1 MSLVMLLLLLSVVSA
16 APVAP
21 LSPFTPLVP
30 HQQTVRGQLGV
41 VLITDEVMKVRY
53 VTTLDRTGGRIAK
66 SWPQS
71 VFGVDRL
78 SPQNRRL
85 ATWFTHKEQPEVT
98 RLIGLL
104 PTEAFRGVSDVRG
117 SQIVALNKAPGAYVN
132 GVFSEAAF
140 NQLAGMGLSGQ
151 RALQLIE
158 QLGEHGSRT
167 LETSVVKRGTL
178 TLSKVAGQQ
187 CRSETVNGRKGRVC
201 TVRHLSGAH
210 QAVSAGDI
218 QFTVRAV
225 KAPEGVLYRI
235 GTTWRKLNDAMSLA
249 DFRGAPSI
257 EVFYPSKAGPQA
269 DATTVQR
276 LEAVFSSA
284 SRKRFGD
291 EFVIPIGRKH
301 ANSEVVTTRA
311 SLLTVEDKPTRT
323 TYITTLNRSRE
334 QAIFGSWPP
343 RGPYAAAWY
352 LNTYR
357 SPVDEITSVSQ
368 ATPTELFGDFVQ
380 RGNKSAMVFSAQAG
394 QQFQQ
399 GVIGGQQL
407 LSADALMASGTKRK
421 YQLNAR
427 KVGGIT
433 LLPAMQ
439 SCEPMVVKGVKGQSC
454 ELRRIEVN
462 AQTLKSSDIHF
473 KLSAR
478 LPYALQNQARY
489 EVGRSGWVELGS
501 SIGLEHFTQGG
512 HITLFVPGD
521 AVAALTTPRAV
532 TGEFS
537 SRSRGLMGDRASMP
551 MMPKGSAP
559 TAEVTEHVT
568 LAVLSDEVTQSRYLA
583 STSRS
588 YGAGV
593 YGSLTDPAQPVIWQ
607 VSNNVSQA
615 HPRNVK
621 PLDTIQGFA
630 NDQGSVQRGRRAP
643 ENGFVNPV
651 LTAQAA
657 ERLAKPGGKLS
668 LKMDMAQASGHA
680 ATFNINAT
688 TRNGLTLMAPATSAC
703 SAATVDG
710 VAGMSCPVRNI
721 MPKRMMAKWGDLE
734 FSLTA
739 KLGYAVQQQGRYLI
753 DGQAYP
759 LGKRVPLATLANG
772 KALSLFV
779 PNGATQENSEGVKSQ
794 EGSVFAVMG
803 EISSRSLPR
812 LHWDIAMQTALSAN
826 QPRSSVLELGVVND
840 IVTSKYL
847 ITTVNDVRGGWV
859 SGVSGEG
866 VYLHPG
872 QPVKGLVSISVAS
885 EQIAYE
891 TVATEK
897 GIKLSEEIAS
907 LIVLRPDPVTLN
919 LTFADGRVDEYSLK
933 RIKQGLLEAANTRVG
948 AVSRVGKNL
957 AHWIK
962 FADMQGV
969 AKEISVNTVPLGQGV
984 LVDRF
989 GNKLPLGASDAIAF
1003 RLVGAITYGDYGRRF
1018 SCQVEDVTGAYVGK
1032 IKFKVERPYSNNMH
1046 VNIHLADGSLIKGQ
1060 GGEVTTDI
1068 LNVRGNFSIH
1078 AYSGAVVP
1086 SGTII
1091 EVGVYINGIR
1101 IDTVTGKTNM
1111 SNTEASDMLDVNTS
1125 TLDLYK
1131 GQVFDAVGTYALPPI
1146 SSLYY
1151 FFMRGRTGLTLKKF
1165 GSTEVNTPTTGL
1177 SNQIN
1182 LGGQRTSAGYQ
1193 YFKFKAENNIQSGT
1207 YELNLKSSNAMS
1219 GNVGEWYTKYIN
1231 ILPSTP
1237 LTIKSLY
1244 FLQGNVVPGKTATA
1258 QLSLAGVSA
1267 TRAKLYYRFIKDSL
1281 HIAAVDSVKIRNKIS
1296 GAVEQGVYA
1305 DAFINIEPYESPTL
1319 EFDVVTKSAGEVNKY
1334 IEIET
1339 SLSSDFSSS
1348 KVAQVYVTNSV
1359 SEKVAFVPDLA
1370 IASNGGDDIGEV
1382 RLIPGYAPTS
1392 ATFFI
1397 SAPSPVD
1404 TSIQSMEVRDQGG
1417 KILYN
1422 VNLSGG
1428 WQSFSTTPSTTA
1440 LFVYVKHKL
1449 GHSGKTYNYRM
1460 SSEADMSSAPQGS
1473 IVIPEFTPVIT
1484 DLDVSPD
1491 TLSELNTARYTITLA
1506 NTPQPGD
1513 KLFIKPL
1520 SLLTPINPRVTR
1532 VSGLDPFELVSAGT
1546 VVNVSTSPSQT
1557 LTFDIETLDTATTSD
1572 QQFVIQANGG
1582 DTEDIAAAKSSTL
1595 TIKSLEWV
1603 TSIANVDA
1611 LDAPVDQ
1618 TISLATTNLIEG
1630 QPIVVRLSEITQDVF
1645 DEVSLCF
1652 GVNNC
1657 VPLPRDNTNIY
1668 RILTPAGATELF
1680 LHWVPKVGQH
1690 AGLMLNAE
1698 VSTAFSTSRPTG
1710 SMTLHPTGAVNTVNV
1725 LSPSVAEGEAM
1736 NVEVTLDNTVPT
1748 ERLLW
1753 VGLKPSVIPEL
1764 MVESDD
1770 VTLDSISGGR
1780 LESVSP
1786 NKLSWLIRV
1795 DSNVQVVTFNLTSTK
1810 DGDVEDEHFVVSA
1823 NPGNS
1828 ESATGSAQSG
1838 ELTITPSG
1846 VPTLSFISVPTPG
1859 VEGEIGIGAQPLK
1872 LEYGLSL
1879 KAGAVTPLTRGAS
1892 EGEITRHL
1900 LQRAA
1905 LALKLRV
1912 SMTDV
1917 PSAIKDGKSYCTLTS
1932 PMGQVAVPLKL
1943 VQDGGNEQEIDCS
1956 AQNELLMTTPSSN
1969 SGWTSYAA
1977 NEYKAKVFA
1986 IVKMDDSVSSETVDE
2001 KIWFGKASAKGRLT
2015 ASASME

>member
-779 PNGATQENSEGVKSQ
+779 PSIDGMVASNASSAKPMEAYAVNAEVTSRSMPALHWQIAVSTHAAQPVADVLRYLTIYDEVTRQRIIHVLTDKPPALGKQQLALLAANQYGERSNIAVISDGGVPNVSHVMAAINVGKITLKEVRGSELSQHPQALRRFDVQLPEGADLSALKVCTGVKCVPFTERVVGQVIELVTTETNTSLVTNTGAMTLNFRSWGKKYYFLRLEAQ
-794 EGSVFAVMG
+794 TQVSPPLFEIALDGSPQTMCIRCSPGWSNPDDSVCSHKSYRYTLLPSGETGVHTASENKCINLAGQYDITVAGTDPFIANTGVAAALVDIDGVVLPLYLSSTSDAKKNWFYYYSTDMG
-803 EISSRSLPR
+803 NGISSGRYITDVLMPPHPVAR
-812 LHWDIAMQTALSAN
+812 KWNKGFFTIPDTAPN
-826 QPRSSVLELGVVND
+826 GGVVISVDRVGLYEYGIVLDGVYLQTDTDKGLKKGRHTFEFRPDGTTNYVNMRYMAWND
-840 IVTSKYL
+840 GFHPDVTSVGLMYNS
-847 ITTVNDVRGGWV
+847 TVEPDIPLSLDV
-859 SGVSGEG
+859 SSVSGESSSIVRLETIGTSTKAETIYYRVRNDISGFVDIGRSTWKGGITGSLQLSGNVSLPANDGLQAHLTVYPQPGKYGQLVMDFALKPDFSDAIMTSVG
-866 VYLHPG
+866 VGTAVKDPLVNSVVFTPTTVKENEESVVSIMLAETASVGQQIFIKPVPSLNSATPDDVSIVSTDGLAPFTLSQTGVAVPINKDTNSLSFRIKALDDADKLPELLKLQINGGGSESATVAQSGTLTIDSTANVKTVTVTPADGVITGGEMVFTVGFDTPATGGEDVSLAFIDETAHLDDLQDSNIHLLEGAYLKSGDLSSGVVGMKAGASQFKFKVVTNLDSDALETFRMSANSGASYDASIAQNAQAMIYPLGKVIKVDATPVDMIEGSSTTTTLSFDAVFPIPRNVFVKLGPG
-872 QPVKGLVSISVAS
+872 TDPLSMIEGDDVSLFESIVGGEIVSISS
-885 EQIAYE
+885 DR
-891 TVATEK
+891 
-897 GIKLSEEIAS
+897 LSG
-907 LIVLRPDPVTLN
+907 VLRVAPN
-919 LTFADGRVDEYSLK
+919 AS
-933 RIKQGLLEAANTRVG
+933 Q
-948 AVSRVGKNL
+948 VS
-957 AHWIK
+957 
-962 FADMQGV
+962 F
-969 AKEISVNTVPLGQGV
+969 
-984 LVDRF
+984 
-989 GNKLPLGASDAIAF
+989 
-1003 RLVGAITYGDYGRRF
+1003 
-1018 SCQVEDVTGAYVGK
+1018 
-1032 IKFKVERPYSNNMH
+1032 
-1046 VNIHLADGSLIKGQ
+1046 NI
-1060 GGEVTTDI
+1060 
-1068 LNVRGNFSIH
+1068 
-1078 AYSGAVVP
+1078 
-1086 SGTII
+1086 
-1091 EVGVYINGIR
+1091 
-1101 IDTVTGKTNM
+1101 
-1111 SNTEASDMLDVNTS
+1111 
-1125 TLDLYK
+1125 
-1131 GQVFDAVGTYALPPI
+1131 
-1146 SSLYY
+1146 
-1151 FFMRGRTGLTLKKF
+1151 
-1165 GSTEVNTPTTGL
+1165 
-1177 SNQIN
+1177 
-1182 LGGQRTSAGYQ
+1182 
-1193 YFKFKAENNIQSGT
+1193 
-1207 YELNLKSSNAMS
+1207 
-1219 GNVGEWYTKYIN
+1219 
-1231 ILPSTP
+1231 
-1237 LTIKSLY
+1237 
-1244 FLQGNVVPGKTATA
+1244 
-1258 QLSLAGVSA
+1258 VSH
-1267 TRAKLYYRFIKDSL
+1267 T
-1281 HIAAVDSVKIRNKIS
+1281 
-1296 GAVEQGVYA
+1296 
-1305 DAFINIEPYESPTL
+1305 
-1319 EFDVVTKSAGEVNKY
+1319 
-1334 IEIET
+1334 
-1339 SLSSDFSSS
+1339 
-1348 KVAQVYVTNSV
+1348 
-1359 SEKVAFVPDLA
+1359 
-1370 IASNGGDDIGEV
+1370 
-1382 RLIPGYAPTS
+1382 
-1392 ATFFI
+1392 
-1397 SAPSPVD
+1397 
-1404 TSIQSMEVRDQGG
+1404 
-1417 KILYN
+1417 
-1422 VNLSGG
+1422 
-1428 WQSFSTTPSTTA
+1428 
-1440 LFVYVKHKL
+1440 
-1449 GHSGKTYNYRM
+1449 
-1460 SSEADMSSAPQGS
+1460 
-1473 IVIPEFTPVIT
+1473 
-1484 DLDVSPD
+1484 
-1491 TLSELNTARYTITLA
+1491 
-1506 NTPQPGD
+1506 
-1513 KLFIKPL
+1513 
-1520 SLLTPINPRVTR
+1520 
-1532 VSGLDPFELVSAGT
+1532 
-1546 VVNVSTSPSQT
+1546 
-1557 LTFDIETLDTATTSD
+1557 
-1572 QQFVIQANGG
+1572 
-1582 DTEDIAAAKSSTL
+1582 
-1595 TIKSLEWV
+1595 
-1603 TSIANVDA
+1603 
-1611 LDAPVDQ
+1611 
-1618 TISLATTNLIEG
+1618 
-1630 QPIVVRLSEITQDVF
+1630 
-1645 DEVSLCF
+1645 
-1652 GVNNC
+1652 
-1657 VPLPRDNTNIY
+1657 
-1668 RILTPAGATELF
+1668 
-1680 LHWVPKVGQH
+1680 
-1690 AGLMLNAE
+1690 
-1698 VSTAFSTSRPTG
+1698 
-1710 SMTLHPTGAVNTVNV
+1710 
-1725 LSPSVAEGEAM
+1725 
-1736 NVEVTLDNTVPT
+1736 
-1748 ERLLW
+1748 
-1753 VGLKPSVIPEL
+1753 
-1764 MVESDD
+1764 
-1770 VTLDSISGGR
+1770 
-1780 LESVSP
+1780 
-1786 NKLSWLIRV
+1786 
-1795 DSNVQVVTFNLTSTK
+1795 

-1892 EGEITRHL
+1892 EGEVARHL